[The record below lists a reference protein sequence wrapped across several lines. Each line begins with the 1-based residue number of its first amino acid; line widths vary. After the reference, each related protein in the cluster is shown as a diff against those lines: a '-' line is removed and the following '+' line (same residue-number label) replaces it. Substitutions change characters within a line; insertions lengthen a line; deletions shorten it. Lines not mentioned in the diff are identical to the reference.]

1 MTTSMTNAFKAQ
13 LAAGAQQIGCWLGLA
28 SPYTAEIMAGAGFDW
43 LLIDGEHAPNSIPS
57 ILAQL
62 QVLAAYPVHAV
73 VRPSVNDPVQIKQLL
88 DLGAQTLL
96 IPMVETAEQARQA
109 VAAVRYPPHGIRG
122 VGSALAR
129 GSRWSR
135 HTDYLKQSDREMCVL
150 VQLESARG
158 LQELDQIL
166 AVEGVDGVFIG
177 PADLSAALGHLGNPG
192 HPDVQ
197 HAIDEA
203 ITRIVTSGKAAG
215 ILTGSRDQALHYL
228 TLGARFVAVG
238 VDATLLARS
247 AEALAQQFKQAAT
260 PAPKPGGV
268 Y

>member
-1 MTTSMTNAFKAQ
+1 M
-13 LAAGAQQIGCWLGLA
+13 
-28 SPYTAEIMAGAGFDW
+28 
-43 LLIDGEHAPNSIPS
+43 
-57 ILAQL
+57 
-62 QVLAAYPVHAV
+62 
-73 VRPSVNDPVQIKQLL
+73 
-88 DLGAQTLL
+88 
-96 IPMVETAEQARQA
+96 
-109 VAAVRYPPHGIRG
+109 RYPPHGIRG

-135 HTDYLKQSDREMCVL
+135 HIDYLKQSDREMCVL

-215 ILTGSRDQALHYL
+215 ILTGSRDQAHHYL
-228 TLGARFVAVG
+228 TLGARFVAGRGRRHPARAQRGSTGAAVQASLG
-238 VDATLLARS
+238 ACTQARWRLLIFINLLDCGPRRRGLSSTRKTDLCHRS
-247 AEALAQQFKQAAT
+247 FNT
-260 PAPKPGGV
+260 V
-268 Y
+268 TCRIYC

>member
-1 MTTSMTNAFKAQ
+1 MTISMKNGFKAE

-109 VAAVRYPPHGIRG
+109 VAAVRYPPYGIRG

-197 HAIDEA
+197 HAID
-203 ITRIVTSGKAAG
+203 RQPGSGASLPDAGRALCRGRGRRHLACAQRRSAGAAVQASRAAG
-215 ILTGSRDQALHYL
+215 TQA
-228 TLGARFVAVG
+228 RWR
-238 VDATLLARS
+238 LLI
-247 AEALAQQFKQAAT
+247 F
-260 PAPKPGGV
+260 